1 MQYIQRMK
9 KLLLASIT
17 IFFLSSYNSVF
28 ASASGHTELEEPS
41 SSEGHA
47 MQVLDEFMSSF
58 NNRDMEAWSMTLNYP
73 HVRLAGGGDVSV
85 WESSEDFASKDI
97 FNGLVSIGWDRS
109 AWVSRDVIL
118 ASSNKVHIS
127 TEFQRFDKDNE
138 SIGKYRSL
146 YIVTNH
152 DGTWGVQARSSLA
165 P

>member
-17 IFFLSSYNSVF
+17 IFFLSSSNFVF
-28 ASASGHTELEEPS
+28 GSASDHIVPEGSL
-41 SSEGHA
+41 SSEERA
-47 MQVLDEFMSSF
+47 MQVLDAFMSSF
-58 NNRDMEAWSMTLNYP
+58 NSRDMEAWSETLNYP

-85 WESSEDFASKDI
+85 WESSEDFASRDV
-97 FNGLVSIGWDRS
+97 FNSLVSIGWDRS
-109 AWVSRDVIL
+109 AWVSRDVNL
-118 ASSNKVHIS
+118 ASANKVHIS

-152 DGTWGVQARSSLA
+152 DGTWGVQARPSLA